1 MSSKFKI
8 APIEPSSEQLEKI
21 AIEAREQGY
30 AFIDRLIDEAK
41 SGQNSFNQNGESFH
55 GAFFDGALVGCGG
68 INCDPYTDQEVGRLR
83 HVYVLKRYRRT
94 GKARE
99 LVRHLL
105 KQSNAT
111 FRVVRLRT
119 SDQNADKFYEALG
132 FSRTVEKDATH
143 IIELR

>member
-8 APIEPSSEQLEKI
+8 SPIEPSSEQLEKI

-41 SGQNSFNQNGESFH
+41 SGQNFFNQNGECFH
-55 GAFFDGALVGCGG
+55 GAFIDGTLVGCGG

-94 GKARE
+94 GIARE

-111 FRVVRLRT
+111 FSVVRLRT

-143 IIELR
+143 IIEI